1 MHASWC
7 PAASPVYQQ
16 LSCDFC
22 RALELCGSCAGA
34 RFSKHR
40 HLQAVENML
49 LSWGSVQQDIGQRV
63 ARRTMHAVASRSLA
77 FGCVTYRD
85 FCWGVICNEDM
96 STCLR
101 VHQPAILEDFP
112 AS

>member
-1 MHASWC
+1 
-7 PAASPVYQQ
+7 
-16 LSCDFC
+16 
-22 RALELCGSCAGA
+22 
-34 RFSKHR
+34 
-40 HLQAVENML
+40 ML

-112 AS
+112 ASCPGHGCLSVAAIFLGRWRG